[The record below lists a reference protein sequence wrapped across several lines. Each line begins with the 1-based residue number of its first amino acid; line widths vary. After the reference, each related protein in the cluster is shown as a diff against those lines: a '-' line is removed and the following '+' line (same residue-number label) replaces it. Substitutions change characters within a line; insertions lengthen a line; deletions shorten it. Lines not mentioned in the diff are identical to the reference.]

1 MAHLHKVRPD
11 DVTNIEKKNHESVS
25 VHGSKIGHIL
35 MTFLLLFYSRQINMG
50 RLNKRIQAAKRASQ
64 SAVSITVKPKKSTS
78 TPLVLDKPTLKSI
91 KKHAS
96 FKVITK
102 KDKQNIKKKHLQQKL
117 SGMERAKKESKE
129 AARRKRKAIIGDLKP
144 IQDTLRDILNEDSSG
159 GIGKTSVKVTSSRKG
174 EKQTIR
180 GHAGKQKKLQA
191 QMQKDLSIFQQVLAH
206 PEYDKDPFNTITT
219 HIENKMLLEAMN
231 KNE

>member
-1 MAHLHKVRPD
+1 MKTTL
-11 DVTNIEKKNHESVS
+11 I
-25 VHGSKIGHIL
+25 
-35 MTFLLLFYSRQINMG
+35 SRISLENMG
-50 RLNKRIQAAKRASQ
+50 RLNKRIQAAKKASK
-64 SAVSITVKPKKSTS
+64 SAVSGIPTNSKKST
-78 TPLVLDKPTLKSI
+78 PLLLDKPTLKNI

-117 SGMERAKKESKE
+117 SANLKAKKELKE
-129 AARRKRKAIIGDLKP
+129 AAKRKRKAITGDLKP
-144 IQDTLRDILNEDSSG
+144 IQDTLRDILSEDSNT
-159 GIGKTSVKVTSSRKG
+159 IKEKVASSRKEG
-174 EKQTIR
+174 KN
-180 GHAGKQKKLQA
+180 GKYSGKQKKLQA

-231 KNE
+231 AKNE

>member
-1 MAHLHKVRPD
+1 
-11 DVTNIEKKNHESVS
+11 
-25 VHGSKIGHIL
+25 
-35 MTFLLLFYSRQINMG
+35 MG
-50 RLNKRIQAAKRASQ
+50 RLNKRIQAAKKASK
-64 SAVSITVKPKKSTS
+64 SAVSGIPTSSKKST
-78 TPLVLDKPTLKSI
+78 PLLLDKPTLKNI

-117 SGMERAKKESKE
+117 SANLKAKKELKE
-129 AARRKRKAIIGDLKP
+129 AAKRKRKAITGDLKP
-144 IQDTLRDILNEDSSG
+144 IQDTLRDILSEDSNT
-159 GIGKTSVKVTSSRKG
+159 IKEKVASSRKEG
-174 EKQTIR
+174 KN
-180 GHAGKQKKLQA
+180 GKYSGKQKKLQA

-231 KNE
+231 AKNE